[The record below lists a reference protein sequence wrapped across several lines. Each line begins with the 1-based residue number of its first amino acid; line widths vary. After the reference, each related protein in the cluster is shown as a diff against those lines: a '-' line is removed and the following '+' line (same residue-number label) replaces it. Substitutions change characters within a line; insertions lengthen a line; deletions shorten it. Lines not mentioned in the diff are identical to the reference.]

1 MKHLLIVLL
10 PFAVTLS
17 GCTSNNETSDSGSA
31 DQQAMENAPANGF
44 DITNSSPEAI
54 KLADDVMNAM
64 GGRKNWDNLRGIS
77 WNFFGSRKLYWDKW
91 TGDVRIKY
99 LKEDREAIINI
110 NTDEGR
116 VMITGEEI
124 THPDSLKKYLKQA
137 KGAWINDSY
146 WLCMPFKLKD
156 TGVTLGYVGSDTTQ
170 DGRNAYVLSLK
181 FEDVGVTPE
190 NYYQVWVDVETKFVS
205 QWAYYKQESQAE
217 PNFIM
222 PWKDYKD
229 FTGVMLSGNRGE
241 RQLTEIQKHDGFPE
255 TFFKD
260 FSPIG
265 I

>member
-1 MKHLLIVLL
+1 MKNLLILLL
-10 PFAVTLS
+10 PLAVAIS
-17 GCTSNNETSDSGSA
+17 GCSSNNESNSSSD
-31 DQQAMENAPANGF
+31 DQEFVENPPAEGF
-44 DITNSSPEAI
+44 DVANSSPEAI
-54 KLADDVMNAM
+54 KIADDVMNAM

-99 LKEDREAIINI
+99 LREDREAIINI

-116 VMITGEEI
+116 VMMNGEEI
-124 THPDSLKKYLKQA
+124 TQPDSLKKYLRLA

-156 TGVTLGYVGSDTTQ
+156 TGVTLAYIGSDTTQ
-170 DGRNAYVLSLK
+170 DGRDAYMLAMK
-181 FEDVGVTPE
+181 FEDVGFTPE
-190 NYYQVWVDVETKFVS
+190 NYYEIWVDTETKLVS
-205 QWAYYKQESQAE
+205 QWAYYKEESQSD

-222 PWKDYKD
+222 PWAEYKD
-229 FTGVMLSGNRGE
+229 FNGVMLSGNRGE
-241 RQLTEIQKHDGFPE
+241 RELTEIQNHDSFPE

-260 FSPIG
+260 FSPIS